1 MSKDRQKSEISRDR
15 RNIAALY
22 LRGKTQV
29 EIAAEL
35 RISQATV
42 SRDLAAIREE
52 WVKESVQA
60 IDQRKAIELAKIDAL
75 ELEYWD
81 AWERSQIATKQ
92 EVSEVFGTGVG
103 AGNKAKIQKRTT
115 EQTGDPRF
123 LSGVMQCI
131 EKRCQIFGIG
141 ASDKKG
147 GVSVNVGSGIGKL
160 EDGSNVVRIIVHDN
174 DDEAESKNDED
185 SST

>member
-35 RISQATV
+35 QISQATV
-42 SRDLAAIREE
+42 SRDLAAIRGE

-75 ELEYWD
+75 ELEYWE
-81 AWERSQIATKQ
+81 AWKRSQVATKQ
-92 EVSEVFGTGVG
+92 EVSEVFGTGV
-103 AGNKAKIQKRTT
+103 GNKAKIQKRTT

-131 EKRCQIFGIG
+131 EKRCQILGIG
-141 ASDKKG
+141 VSDKKG

-160 EDGSNVVRIIVHDN
+160 EGDSNVVRIIVHDN

-185 SST
+185 SGA